1 VITLLADPG
10 RFDGPEIEVLGEAY
24 RHLFRA
30 RRVAVGERLRVVDG
44 QGRARWGEVAR
55 VGRSAAT
62 VTLGGPA
69 PDAEPAVRVDL
80 LVATLKPERAAW
92 LVEKATEVGVH
103 TLRFVH
109 SARAPRSFGGGT
121 LERLRRVA
129 AAAVEQCGRSRLPE
143 VTGTH
148 EWKEIAALTR
158 GFGVRRV
165 LDTAAADAA
174 DIADTADR
182 PESGTSS
189 RETAGIALLVGPE
202 GGWTEEERAALAAGG
217 WRPLGLGPRVLRTE
231 TAGVVAVARFL
242 LS

>member
-10 RFDGPEIEVLGEAY
+10 RFDAAEIEILGEAY

-30 RRVAVGERLRVVDG
+30 RRVAAGERLKVVDG

-55 VGRSAAT
+55 VGRQAAT

-103 TLRFVH
+103 AVRFLH

-121 LERLRRVA
+121 VERLRRVA
-129 AAAVEQCGRSRLPE
+129 AAAVEQCGRSRLPA

-148 EWKEIAALTR
+148 EWEEIEALAQ
-158 GFGVRRV
+158 GLSVRRV
-165 LDTAAADAA
+165 LDTTGGSGAAEA
-174 DIADTADR
+174 
-182 PESGTSS
+182 ESGTSAS
-189 RETAGIALLVGPE
+189 ESAPAAGTALLVGPE
-202 GGWTEEERAALAAGG
+202 GGWTDGERAALAERG